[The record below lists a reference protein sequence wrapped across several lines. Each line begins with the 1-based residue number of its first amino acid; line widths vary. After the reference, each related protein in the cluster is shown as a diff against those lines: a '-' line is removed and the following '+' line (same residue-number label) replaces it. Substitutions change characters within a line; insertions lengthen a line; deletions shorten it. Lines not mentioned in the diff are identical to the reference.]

1 MKKTRRMTAVIAAM
15 TLTAAMA
22 VPNMMMTASA
32 ASIEITGISE
42 TIDHTFEV
50 YQIFTGKLATDG
62 TFSNLKWGSGVS
74 EYGTTANNKTAVT
87 PGALVDSA
95 IVDDISA
102 TNVTATNII
111 DRITLSSNKKTM
123 ESDKATGI
131 ASIDNLADGYYLVK
145 DVTNLA
151 GKDDANSAWI
161 VQVAGTANIEI
172 KNAKPTVDKQIQDE
186 TGDAENGATNG
197 WGESADHAINEKF
210 QFKLTATIPA
220 DADYAAYE
228 TYKLVFNDT
237 LSKGI
242 SFDKIDSVTVTSAS
256 LSDTNAKTLA
266 TTDYTKSDIEKDTDT
281 GAQTWKLTIANI
293 KSIVDT
299 NTLGTNNAAKPIFGK
314 EVITVEV
321 VYTAHLNSDAIISS
335 ADGTGVNTNNNKVNL
350 TYSNNPYASG
360 SGDTGTTADDYVW
373 CFTYGVNN
381 TKYKDAEASG
391 NELAGA
397 GFTLYTNS
405 NKTTAIKLILK
416 DGTYIVAD
424 QSAETGF
431 ITEMTSDA
439 NGKFNIIGLDAGTY
453 CLAETTVPDGYSAAA
468 DTTIVIDAE
477 HVENATSG
485 ADLTLGTNKKI
496 LDNNIVDK
504 KNKALPST
512 GGMGTLFFRLGGGVS
527 AALVG
532 VYLVSKKRAKKE
544 TAE

>member
-32 ASIEITGISE
+32 ASIEITNISKD
-42 TIDHTFEV
+42 IDHTFEV
-50 YQIFTGKLATDG
+50 YQIFTGTLATDG
-62 TFSNLKWGSGVS
+62 TFSNLKWGEGASKY
-74 EYGTTANNKTAVT
+74 ENTDVT
-87 PGALVDSA
+87 KETLVDPD
-95 IVDDISA
+95 IVDAVSGMDA
-102 TNVTATNII
+102 TAII
-111 DRITLSSNKKTM
+111 KKITLSST
-123 ESDKATGI
+123 KACDDVTSSNGT
-131 ASIDNLADGYYLVK
+131 ASITGLADGYYLVK
-145 DVTNLA
+145 DVTNLNNE
-151 GKDDANSAWI
+151 DDANSAWI
-161 VQVAGTANIEI
+161 VQVAGTTSIEI
-172 KNAKPTVDKQIQDE
+172 KNAKPTVDKQILDE
-186 TGDAENGATNG
+186 TDDAETGATNG

-242 SFDKIDSVTVTSAS
+242 TFDQIDSVKATSTT
-256 LSDTNAKTLA
+256 LTGTNAKTLA
-266 TTDYTKSDIEKDTDT
+266 TTDYTKSNITTDTST
-281 GAQTWKLTIANI
+281 GAQAWTLTIADI

-350 TYSNNPYASG
+350 TYSNNPN
-360 SGDTGTTADDYVW
+360 TGGTGKTADDYVW

-381 TKYKDAEASG
+381 TKYQVEEKAG

-397 GFTLYTNS
+397 GFTLYTDS
-405 NKTTAIKLILK
+405 NKTTAIKLIDNE
-416 DGTYIVAD
+416 DGTYTVAD
-424 QSAETGF
+424 QSATTGV
-431 ITEMTSDA
+431 ITEMTSNT
-439 NGKFNIIGLDAGTY
+439 NGVFNIKGLDAGTY
-453 CLAETTVPDGYSAAA
+453 CLAETTVPDGYTKAA
-468 DTTIVIDAE
+468 DTTIVIDAV

-485 ADLTLGTNKKI
+485 ADLTMEADSSHL
-496 LDNNIVDK
+496 NNPIVDT
-504 KNKALPST
+504 KNNSLPST

-527 AALVG
+527 AALLG

>member
-32 ASIEITGISE
+32 ASIEITNISKD
-42 TIDHTFEV
+42 IDHTFEV
-50 YQIFTGKLATDG
+50 YQIFTGTLATDG
-62 TFSNLKWGSGVS
+62 TFSNLKWGEGASKY
-74 EYGTTANNKTAVT
+74 ENTDVT
-87 PGALVDSA
+87 KETLVDPD
-95 IVDDISA
+95 IVDAVSGMDA
-102 TNVTATNII
+102 TAII
-111 DRITLSSNKKTM
+111 KKITLSST
-123 ESDKATGI
+123 KACDDVTSSNGT
-131 ASIDNLADGYYLVK
+131 ASISDLADGYYLVK

-151 GKDDANSAWI
+151 DKDDANSAWI
-161 VQVAGTANIEI
+161 VQVAGTTSIEI
-172 KNAKPTVDKQIQDE
+172 KNAKPTVDKQILDE
-186 TGDAENGATNG
+186 TDDAEKGATNG

-242 SFDKIDSVTVTSAS
+242 TFDQIDSVKATSTT
-256 LSDTNAKTLA
+256 LTGTNAKTLA
-266 TTDYTKSDIEKDTDT
+266 TTDYTKSNITTDT
-281 GAQTWKLTIANI
+281 GTGAQAWTLTIADI

-350 TYSNNPYASG
+350 TYSNNPYTSG
-360 SGDTGTTADDYVW
+360 TGKTADDYVW

-381 TKYKDAEASG
+381 TKYKVEAKAG
-391 NELAGA
+391 NELKGA
-397 GFTLYTNS
+397 GFTLYTDS
-405 NKTTAIKLILK
+405 NKTTAIKLIDNE
-416 DGTYIVAD
+416 DGTYTVAD
-424 QSAETGF
+424 QSATTGV
-431 ITEMTSDA
+431 ITEMTSNT
-439 NGKFNIIGLDAGTY
+439 NGVFNIKGLDAGTY
-453 CLAETTVPDGYSAAA
+453 CLAETKVPDGYTKAA

-496 LDNNIVDK
+496 LDNKIVDT
-504 KNKALPST
+504 KNNSLPST

>member
-32 ASIEITGISE
+32 ASIEITNISKD
-42 TIDHTFEV
+42 IDHTFEV
-50 YQIFTGKLATDG
+50 YQIFTGTLATDG
-62 TFSNLKWGSGVS
+62 TFSNLTWGSGAAK
-74 EYGTTANNKTAVT
+74 YGTTTVKKDT
-87 PGALVDSA
+87 LVDPA
-95 IVDDISA
+95 IIDAISDDD
-102 TNVTATNII
+102 VTATDII
-111 DRITLSSNKKTM
+111 SQITLSST
-123 ESDKATGI
+123 KACKDVTSSNGT
-131 ASIDNLADGYYLVK
+131 ASISDLADGYYLVK
-145 DVTNLA
+145 DVTDLA

-161 VQVAGTANIEI
+161 VQVAGTAKIEI
-172 KNAKPTVDKQIQDE
+172 KNAKPTVDKQILDE
-186 TGDAENGATNG
+186 TDDAEKGATNG

-220 DADYAAYE
+220 DTDYAAY
-228 TYKLVFNDT
+228 TGYQLVFNDT

-242 SFDKIDSVTVTSAS
+242 SLDKIDSVTVTSAS
-256 LSDTNAKTLA
+256 LTGKTLEHK
-266 TTDYTKSDIEKDTDT
+266 TDYTQSNITTDTST
-281 GAQTWKLTIANI
+281 GAQAWTLTIADI

-350 TYSNNPYASG
+350 TYSNNPN
-360 SGDTGTTADDYVW
+360 TGGTGKTADDYVW

-381 TKYKDAEASG
+381 TKYQVEEKEG
-391 NELAGA
+391 NELEGA
-397 GFTLYTNS
+397 GFTLYTDS
-405 NKTTAIKLILK
+405 NKTTAIKLIDNE
-416 DGTYIVAD
+416 DGTYTVAD
-424 QSAETGF
+424 QSATTGV
-431 ITEMTSDA
+431 ITEMTSHKD
-439 NGKFNIIGLDAGTY
+439 GVFNIKGLDAGTY
-453 CLAETTVPDGYSAAA
+453 CLAETTVPDGYTKAA

-496 LDNNIVDK
+496 PDNKIVDT
-504 KNKALPST
+504 KNNSLPST